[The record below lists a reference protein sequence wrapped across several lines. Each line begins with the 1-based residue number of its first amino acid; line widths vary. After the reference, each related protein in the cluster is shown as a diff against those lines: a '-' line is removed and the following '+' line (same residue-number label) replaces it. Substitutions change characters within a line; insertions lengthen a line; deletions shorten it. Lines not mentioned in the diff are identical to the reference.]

1 MKGHIRERSPGRW
14 AIVLETKDP
23 KTGQRK
29 RRWHSFK
36 GTKRQAQVECARL
49 ISELQRGTYLEP
61 NKLIVA
67 AYFEHWLQHMKSQ
80 VAPRTH
86 ERYGELARKNLIPLL
101 GSVRLTQLKPPQ
113 ISAAYVASLSSG
125 GKDGKGLSPR
135 TVHHCHRVL
144 KQALKQAVRWQ
155 MLANNP
161 ADAVDPPKVERKSMQ
176 TYDTAQT
183 AKLIDLMRGTPMF
196 IPTLLAA
203 LCGLRRGEISA
214 LQWRSINLEA
224 GQLAVVQS
232 AEQLNN
238 SVRLKEPKSG
248 RARTVALPSLVIEE
262 LKTHRI
268 ERAQALLKAGVR
280 LGDEHFVCCHN
291 DASMMRPTYLTHE
304 WIKKIR
310 ASGLPVRRLHDLR
323 HSHATQ
329 LLASG
334 IHPKIASERL
344 GHSKVGITLD
354 LYSHVMPG
362 MQEDA
367 AARIDLAMRKALGP
381 STPE

>member
-14 AIVLETKDP
+14 AIVLETKDAQ
-23 KTGQRK
+23 TGKRK

-36 GTKRQAQVECARL
+36 GTKRQAQIECARL

-61 NKLIVA
+61 NKMLVA

-86 ERYGELARKNLIPLL
+86 ERYGELARKNLVPLL
-101 GSVRLTQLKPPQ
+101 GSTRLTQLKPAH
-113 ISAAYVASLSSG
+113 ITSAYASALASG
-125 GKDGKGLSPR
+125 GRDGNGLSPR

-155 MLANNP
+155 MLASNP

-183 AKLIDLMRGTPMF
+183 ATLIDLMRDTPLF
-196 IPTLLAA
+196 VPTLLAA

-214 LQWRSINLEA
+214 LQWRSINLET

-268 ERAQALLKAGVR
+268 ERAEALLKVGIR

-304 WIKKIR
+304 WIKRIR

-367 AARIDLAMRKALGP
+367 AARIDLAVRRALAP
-381 STPE
+381 PRTE

>member
-14 AIVLETKDP
+14 AIVLETKDAQ
-23 KTGQRK
+23 TGKRK

-36 GTKRQAQVECARL
+36 GNKRQAQVECARL

-61 NKLIVA
+61 NKLTVA
-67 AYFEHWLQHMKSQ
+67 AYFEHWLEHMKSQ

-86 ERYGELARKNLIPLL
+86 ERYGELARKNLVPSL
-101 GSVRLTQLKPPQ
+101 GSIRLTQLKPPQ
-113 ISAAYVASLSSG
+113 ISSAYSAALESG
-125 GKDGKGLSPR
+125 GKDGNGLSPR

-155 MLANNP
+155 MLSSNP

-176 TYDTAQT
+176 TYDTVQI
-183 AKLIDLMRGTPMF
+183 AKLIDLMRDTPLF
-196 IPTLLAA
+196 VPTLLAA

-214 LQWRSINLEA
+214 LQWRSINLET

-248 RARTVALPSLVIEE
+248 RARTVALPSLVLEE
-262 LKTHRI
+262 LQTHRI
-268 ERAQALLKAGVR
+268 ERAEALLKVGIR
-280 LGDEHFVCCHN
+280 LGDEGFVCCH
-291 DASMMRPTYLTHE
+291 DDGSMMRPTYLTHE

-367 AARIDLAMRKALGP
+367 AARIDVAVRKAMAP
-381 STPE
+381 PKTE

>member
-1 MKGHIRERSPGRW
+1 MLVG
-14 AIVLETKDP
+14 A
-23 KTGQRK
+23 
-29 RRWHSFK
+29 F
-36 GTKRQAQVECARL
+36 
-49 ISELQRGTYLEP
+49 
-61 NKLIVA
+61 
-67 AYFEHWLQHMKSQ
+67 FEHWLQHMKSQ

-86 ERYGELARKNLIPLL
+86 ERYGEIARKNLIPLL
-101 GSVRLTQLKPPQ
+101 GSIRLTQLKPPQ
-113 ISAAYVASLSSG
+113 ISSAYATALTAG
-125 GKDGKGLSPR
+125 GKNGSRLSPR

-155 MLANNP
+155 MLASNP
-161 ADAVDPPKVERKSMQ
+161 ADAVDPPKVERRSMQ

-183 AKLIDLMRGTPMF
+183 AKLIDVMRDTPLF

-214 LQWRSINLEA
+214 LKWGSINLEA
-224 GQLAVVQS
+224 AQLAVVQS

-248 RARTVALPSLVIEE
+248 RGRTVALPSLVVEE
-262 LKTHRI
+262 LKVHRVK
-268 ERAQALLKAGVR
+268 RAEALLKVGIR
-280 LGDEHFVCCHN
+280 LSEEHFVCCH
-291 DASMMRPTYLTHE
+291 DDGSMMRPTYLTHQ
-304 WIKKIR
+304 WIKTIR
-310 ASGLPVRRLHDLR
+310 ATGLPVRRLHDLR

-329 LLASG
+329 LLANG

-367 AARIDLAMRKALGP
+367 AARIDAALRSALGP
-381 STPE
+381 PKTE